1 MLEENLCF
9 LCGIFYHSDMHLPG
23 GQCISH
29 SFLVLVLWVCFYTHE
44 CAMYKFMCTRVCRS
58 EKLAAGVVPQFLSTL
73 CFETGSFS
81 PALELLI

>member
-29 SFLVLVLWVCFYTHE
+29 SFLVLVLWVSVFILMNVLCINS
-44 CAMYKFMCTRVCRS
+44 C

-81 PALELLI
+81 PALESLI